1 MTAGQTL
8 VVVAA
13 ACCTF
18 AQPGAAQDSFLTIR
32 GRVLGPDN
40 AALAGQ
46 PVVLHR
52 VQAAAGATVAEAVTT
67 ADGVFEL
74 RAPVETD
81 STAIYFVAARYA
93 GELYIGAPFRA
104 GQADAQDQVIQ
115 VGVAGTSANE
125 LIGNGTVAMPQP
137 LGRAVTSRNWLLLVI
152 PLAGVAA
159 VAIYALIPR
168 GRIPHNRALL
178 IRIAELDEGME
189 SARTEQRAA
198 LREERARL
206 ATQLRAG

>member
-8 VVVAA
+8 ILLAA
-13 ACCTF
+13 ACCAL
-18 AQPGAAQDSFLTIR
+18 AQPVAAQDSLMTIR

-52 VQAAAGATVAEAVTT
+52 VQSAAGATIAEAVTT

-81 STAIYFVAARYA
+81 TTAIYFVAARYA

-104 GQADAQDQVIQ
+104 GQAQDQVIQ

-137 LGRAVTSRNWLLLVI
+137 LGRAVTSRNWLLLLI

-178 IRIAELDEGME
+178 IRIAELDEGMD
-189 SARTEQRAA
+189 SARAEQRAA
-198 LREERARL
+198 LLEERARL